1 MSIIIVFMIY
11 SMVYDVFMYLLLI
24 VFMSKFIK
32 PFCFILPLWQ
42 NFY

>member
-1 MSIIIVFMIY
+1 MVVFIIY
-11 SMVYDVFMYLLLI
+11 SMVYDLFLNLLLI
-24 VFMSKFIK
+24 VFMSEFIK